1 MNCNARYIRWFLG
14 IVVVLLCFV
23 LCRVDSAMVVDASSQ
38 VTETAIAED
47 EPSKG
52 MYASLCEKEDDMLHA
67 LREMGQWGIPSTSV
81 TLQGATGRVLTVC
94 KALQR
99 ITRLVNMLQ
108 ANESSNGYGVAA
120 ALHHTLSSKRF
131 HSGYYIYY
139 RCQMRC

>member
-14 IVVVLLCFV
+14 IVAVLLCFV
-23 LCRVDSAMVVDASSQ
+23 LCRVYSAKAVDASSQ
-38 VTETAIAED
+38 VIETAIAED

-108 ANESSNGYGVAA
+108 ANEPSNGYGVAA